1 MVVALVALNLYLW
14 IRPGHDSAAPPA
26 GAAATSAAATGATST
41 ATPAAGATTSPPV
54 TGGPSAGPSSGATSP
69 GPAPGGG
76 APTVRSEPGPALR
89 AAGRLIAVVDTSAA
103 MESQLGSVKDGLV
116 ELFRK
121 APDGVTVGLI
131 AYSPAGVQVVSPPAR
146 LDGGRRDALVT
157 AVQGL
162 TTTPGAGRPLF
173 DALVLGYQYSLAG
186 PPGTDPAPILMA
198 VTNGGRDGGAD
209 LQTFTLFAST
219 EAAKRAR
226 AAAPVFV
233 AITPGADV
241 PLLNQVAAE
250 VGGTVLPAATPG
262 AVRDAI
268 LALPSPRPQSPTTGS
283 PTS

>member
-1 MVVALVALNLYLW
+1 MVALVALNLYLW
-14 IRPGHDSAAPPA
+14 LRPGHDAASTPA
-26 GAAATSAAATGATST
+26 GAAATGATST
-41 ATPAAGATTSPPV
+41 ASPAAGATAGPV
-54 TGGPSAGPSSGATSP
+54 PGGPSGTATGARPST
-69 GPAPGGG
+69 APPTPTPR
-76 APTVRSEPGPALR
+76 AETATVRSDPAQALR
-89 AAGRLIAVVDTSAA
+89 AAGRLIVVVDTSAA
-103 MESQLGSVKDGLV
+103 METQLGSVKDGLV

-131 AYSPAGVQVVSPPAR
+131 AYSPAGVQVVSAPAR
-146 LDGGRRDALVT
+146 VDAGRRDALVT

-186 PPGTDPAPILMA
+186 PPGTDPAPILMTI
-198 VTNGGRDGGAD
+198 TNGGRDGGAD
-209 LQTFTLFAST
+209 LPTFTLFAKT

-241 PLLNQVAAE
+241 PLLEQVADE
-250 VGGTVLPAATPG
+250 VGGTVLPAASPG

-268 LALPSPRPQSPTTGS
+268 VALPLPRPQSPTPGS
-283 PTS
+283 SRS